1 MGFDTKLRKLFF
13 PLVREDA
20 IILRPKVFGKDI
32 INEQIDISGLEDWL
46 K

>member
-1 MGFDTKLRKLFF
+1 MKFNTKLRKLFF
-13 PLVREDA
+13 PLIREHE
-20 IILRPKVFGKDI
+20 IILRPEIFGKDI